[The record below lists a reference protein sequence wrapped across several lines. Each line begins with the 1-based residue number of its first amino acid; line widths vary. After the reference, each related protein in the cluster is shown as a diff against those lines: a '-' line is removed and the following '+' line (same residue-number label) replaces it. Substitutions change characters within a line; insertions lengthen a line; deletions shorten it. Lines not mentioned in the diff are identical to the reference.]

1 MVRACVC
8 YHYNFHTH
16 RKPLYGICDDTTV
29 LRSLQS
35 NRHNKKIAEEED
47 RILQLKSGIFLSLE
61 VIPVCN
67 CPFSCAFMNQ
77 LILCSPHGWNS
88 SLGTRY
94 NTEISLLAEKL
105 VFHHAQQKVIF
116 PCYKMRTDVEA
127 RVTSWSSRGRSKAS
141 TQSESRQVGQPHLST
156 APARPCF
163 KSASAISDDMF

>member
-1 MVRACVC
+1 MYVTITISTLTGSPCM
-8 YHYNFHTH
+8 
-16 RKPLYGICDDTTV
+16 LYVMIRQYSEVYSLTDTTKK
-29 LRSLQS
+29 LQ
-35 NRHNKKIAEEED
+35 RRKIQSRNWNLAF
-47 RILQLKSGIFLSLE
+47 FLSLE

-88 SLGTRY
+88 SLGTTY

-105 VFHHAQQKVIF
+105 VFHHARQKAIF
-116 PCYKMRTDVEA
+116 PCSKMRTDVKA

-141 TQSESRQVGQPHLST
+141 TQSESRQVGQPHLSA

-163 KSASAISDDMF
+163 KSASAISDYMF